1 MIRSFVH
8 KGLKQVFETGQ
19 SAKIGTDLVTRCKRR
34 LDAINAA
41 ASPEELNVP
50 GFDFHAL
57 EGKPKRYTVHVN
69 GPYCITFEW
78 REGDAWRVDLEN
90 YH

>member
-1 MIRSFVH
+1 MIRSFRH
-8 KGLKQVFETGQ
+8 KGLKEIFRTGQ
-19 SAKIGTDLVTRCKRR
+19 SAKVGADLVARCRRR
-34 LDAINAA
+34 LDAIQAA
-41 ASPEELNVP
+41 KTPEELILP
-50 GFDFHAL
+50 GFDFHVL

-78 REGDAWRVDLEN
+78 QDGDALHVDLEN

>member
-1 MIRSFVH
+1 M
-8 KGLKQVFETGQ
+8 
-19 SAKIGTDLVTRCKRR
+19 VTSCKRR

-41 ASPEELNVP
+41 VSPEDLNVP

-69 GPYCITFEW
+69 GPYCIAFEW
-78 REGDAWRVDLEN
+78 REGDAWRIDLEY

>member
-1 MIRSFVH
+1 
-8 KGLKQVFETGQ
+8 
-19 SAKIGTDLVTRCKRR
+19 LVARCRRR
-34 LDAINAA
+34 LDAIQAA
-41 ASPEELNVP
+41 KTPEELILP

-78 REGDAWRVDLEN
+78 QDGDALHVDLEN

>member
-1 MIRSFVH
+1 MV
-8 KGLKQVFETGQ
+8 
-19 SAKIGTDLVTRCKRR
+19 ARCRRR
-34 LDAINAA
+34 LDAIQAA
-41 ASPEELNVP
+41 KTPEELILP

-78 REGDAWRVDLEN
+78 QDGDALHVDLEN

>member
-8 KGLKQVFETGQ
+8 KGLKQLFETGQ
-19 SAKIGTDLVTRCKRR
+19 SAKVGADLVTRCKRR

-41 ASPEELNVP
+41 TSPEELNVP

-78 REGDAWRVDLEN
+78 RDGDAWRIDLEN

>member
-19 SAKIGTDLVTRCKRR
+19 SAKVGADLVTRCKRR

-41 ASPEELNVP
+41 ISPEELNVP

-57 EGKPKRYTVHVN
+57 EEKPKRYTVHVN
-69 GPYCITFEW
+69 GPYCITFGW
-78 REGDAWRVDLEN
+78 RDGDACLEN

>member
-19 SAKIGTDLVTRCKRR
+19 SAKVRVDLVTRCKRR

-41 ASPEELNVP
+41 VSPEELNVP

-78 REGDAWRVDLEN
+78 RDGDAWRIDLEN

>member
-1 MIRSFVH
+1 MRSFVH

-19 SAKIGTDLVTRCKRR
+19 SSKIGADLVTRCERR

-41 ASPEELNVP
+41 VSPEDLNVP

-69 GPYCITFEW
+69 EPYCITFEW
-78 REGDAWRVDLEN
+78 RDGDAWRIDLEN